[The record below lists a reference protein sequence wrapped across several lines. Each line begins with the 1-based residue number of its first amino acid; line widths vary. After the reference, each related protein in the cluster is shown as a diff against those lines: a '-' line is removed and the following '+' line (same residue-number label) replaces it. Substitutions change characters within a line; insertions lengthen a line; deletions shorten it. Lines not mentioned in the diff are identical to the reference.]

1 MVGTGEGMHV
11 DGDCSSELIRDPGCE
26 MRDMNALA
34 RVPNPVSRIPHLCPT
49 FAPSSIQ
56 RERFMSDAIKHEC
69 GLAFIRLR
77 KPFSYYQQQYGTVLW
92 GLNKLYLLM
101 EKQHNRGQDGAG
113 VATVKLD
120 VEPGYPFMQRIR
132 SNAPQAIADIF
143 QQIGKEIDE
152 LEQYHPNIRNHPG
165 LMKGHVKF
173 LGEILLGHLRYGT
186 QGKNK
191 LEYCHPF
198 INRDTIPSRNLA
210 LAGNFNIVNSDE
222 LFALVGKEPH
232 PTIRFS
238 DLAAMIEV
246 MHTFL
251 CKEDDAS
258 PEHLDIKKVLR
269 KTLPLFDGGFHVAG
283 MTGNGIG
290 FVFRDRHG
298 IRPSYYYINDEVVVA
313 ASERAAIRT
322 TFNVG
327 ENEVQELM
335 PGQVLIVDE
344 KGDIQVAQILEPGER
359 KACSFERIY
368 FSRGSDEKIYKERK
382 ALGYHLSEPVLN
394 AIDHDLKNT
403 IFSFIPNTA
412 ETAFY
417 GMIKGMEEYMNKIKV
432 ERIMSWD
439 KDFDQ
444 TRLEEMINRRIRI
457 EKIAIKDVK
466 MRTFITE
473 DSNRNEM
480 VQHVYDVTY
489 GTVRPGEDTLVV
501 IDDSIVRGT
510 TLKESIIRMLGR
522 LKPKRIIVVSSSPQ
536 IRYPDCYG
544 IDMSKMGDFI
554 AFNAAVELMKE
565 RGKMDCLKEMLDRCK
580 ELQRTGQ
587 LHSENVVQKL
597 YKQFTAEEISA
608 RIAQLITPAG
618 LDIPVDVIFQKIE
631 DLHKACPSNL
641 GDWYFTGNYPTPGGN
656 KVVNKAFMNYMEG
669 KNVRGY

>member
-1 MVGTGEGMHV
+1 
-11 DGDCSSELIRDPGCE
+11 
-26 MRDMNALA
+26 
-34 RVPNPVSRIPHLCPT
+34 
-49 FAPSSIQ
+49 
-56 RERFMSDAIKHEC
+56 
-69 GLAFIRLR
+69 
-77 KPFSYYQQQYGTVLW
+77 
-92 GLNKLYLLM
+92 M

-113 VATVKLD
+113 IATVKLD
-120 VEPGYPFMQRIR
+120 VEPGYPFMNRLR

-152 LEQYHPNIRNHPG
+152 LEKYHPDIKSHPG
-165 LMKGHVKF
+165 LMKGHVAF
-173 LGEILLGHLRYGT
+173 LGELLLGHLRYGT

-198 INRDTIPSRNLA
+198 INRDTIPARNLA

-222 LFALVGKEPH
+222 LFTLIGKEPH
-232 PTIRFS
+232 PNVRFS
-238 DLAAMIEV
+238 DLAAMIEL
-246 MHTFL
+246 MHTHL
-251 CKEDDAS
+251 CEEDEVS
-258 PEHLDIKKVLR
+258 PEKMDIKKVLK
-269 KTLPLFDGGFHVAG
+269 KTLPHLDGGYHVG
-283 MTGNGIG
+283 GVTGNGIG
-290 FVFRDRHG
+290 FVFRDAHG

-327 ENEVQELM
+327 ENEVQELK
-335 PGQVLIVDE
+335 PGQALIVSE
-344 KGDIQVAQILEPGER
+344 TGEIEIAQILEPRER

-382 ALGYHLSEPVLN
+382 TLGYNLSEPVLH

-417 GMIKGMEEYMNKIKV
+417 GMLKGMENYLNKIKL
-432 ERIMSWD
+432 ERILSWG
-439 KDFDQ
+439 KDYDDEK
-444 TRLEEMINRRIRI
+444 LAEMINRRIRV

-473 DSNRNEM
+473 DVSRNEM
-480 VQHVYDVTY
+480 VQHVYDITY
-489 GTVRPGEDTLVV
+489 GTVRPGLDTLVV

-522 LKPKRIIVVSSSPQ
+522 LQPKGIVVVSSSPQ

-554 AFNAAVELMKE
+554 AFNAAVELLKE
-565 RGKMDCLKEMLDRCK
+565 RNNYGLLHELLEKCK
-580 ELQRTGQ
+580 KLESRNELHT
-587 LHSENVVQKL
+587 ENVVKQL
-597 YKQFTAEEISA
+597 YKQFTAEEIA
-608 RIAQLITPAG
+608 AKIAKLITPSE
-618 LDIPVDVIFQKIE
+618 LDIPVKVIFQTIE
-631 DLHKACPSNL
+631 DLHKACPGNL
-641 GDWYFTGNYPTPGGN
+641 GDWYFTGNYPTSGGN

>member
-1 MVGTGEGMHV
+1 
-11 DGDCSSELIRDPGCE
+11 
-26 MRDMNALA
+26 
-34 RVPNPVSRIPHLCPT
+34 
-49 FAPSSIQ
+49 
-56 RERFMSDAIKHEC
+56 MSDPIKHEC

-113 VATVKLD
+113 VASVKLN
-120 VEPGYPFMQRIR
+120 VEPGYPFLNRIR
-132 SNAPQAIADIF
+132 SNAPQAISDIF
-143 QQIGKEIDE
+143 QQIGKEIED
-152 LEQYHPNIRNHPG
+152 LEQYHPDIRNHPG

-173 LGEILLGHLRYGT
+173 LGELLLGHLRYGT

-198 INRDTIPSRNLA
+198 INRDTIPARNLA

-222 LFALVGKEPH
+222 LYTLIGKEPH
-232 PTIRFS
+232 ESVRFS
-238 DLAAMIEV
+238 DLAAMIEL

-251 CKEDDAS
+251 CKEDESS
-258 PEHLDIKKVLR
+258 PDHMDIKKVLK
-269 KTLPLFDGGFHVAG
+269 KTLPMLDGGFHVG
-283 MTGNGIG
+283 GVTGSGIG
-290 FVFRDRHG
+290 FVFRDAHG
-298 IRPSYYYINDEVVVA
+298 IRPSYYYVNDEVVVA

-327 ENEVQELM
+327 ENEVQELL
-335 PGQVLIVDE
+335 PGQALIVSE
-344 KGDIQVAQILEPGER
+344 KGEIEIAQILEPKER

-382 ALGYHLSEPVLN
+382 ALGYNLSEPVLN

-412 ETAFY
+412 ETAFL
-417 GMIKGMEEYMNKIKV
+417 GMIKGMEAYLNKIKV
-432 ERIMSWD
+432 ERILSWG
-439 KDFDQ
+439 KDFDAEK
-444 TRLEEMINRRIRI
+444 LDEMINRRIRI

-473 DSNRNEM
+473 DSGRNEM
-480 VQHVYDVTY
+480 VQHVYDITY
-489 GTVRPGEDTLVV
+489 GTVRAGQDTLVV

-522 LKPKRIIVVSSSPQ
+522 LKPRRIIVVSSSPQ

-554 AFNAAVELMKE
+554 AFNAVVELMKE
-565 RGKMDCLKEMLDRCK
+565 NKREDYLKELLEKCK
-580 ELQRTGQ
+580 DLQRNNQ
-587 LHSENVVQKL
+587 LHTENVVKHL
-597 YKQFTAEEISA
+597 YKQFTTEEISA
-608 RIAQLITPAG
+608 KIAQLITPAG
-618 LDIPVDVIFQKIE
+618 LDIPVQVIFQTIE
-631 DLHKACPSNL
+631 DLHKSCPNNL

-656 KVVNKAFMNYMEG
+656 KVVNKAFINYMEG